1 LVAALPLSGLHY
13 RFRVYDSGEINGF
26 SIGGGRV
33 YISRKLIAA
42 VKNEDELAGVVAHE
56 IGRIS
61 MHQTAIEVTRSFRM
75 RMGITQVGDR
85 ADIFAKV
92 HKWLST
98 PPQESQEQDKEK
110 KDQLA
115 ADHAALYAMVRAGHR
130 PQSFSS
136 FLNESM
142 MNKGKTGNAITDL
155 FGLTH
160 ETSQRYRT
168 ALKLIGELQG
178 SCQEKQP
185 GSSEA
190 FAAWPRAMVE
200 QRV

>member
-1 LVAALPLSGLHY
+1 M
-13 RFRVYDSGEINGF
+13 
-26 SIGGGRV
+26 
-33 YISRKLIAA
+33 
-42 VKNEDELAGVVAHE
+42 KNEDELAGVVAHE
-56 IGRIS
+56 IGHIS
-61 MHQTAIEVTRSFRM
+61 THQTAIEVTRTSRM
-75 RMGITQVGDR
+75 RIGITQVGDR

-98 PPQESQEQDKEK
+98 PPKESEEQDTEK

-115 ADHAALYAMVRAGHR
+115 ADHVALYAVVRAGYR

-142 MNKGKTGNAITDL
+142 MNKGKSGNAITDL

-160 ETSQRYRT
+160 EASQRYRT
-168 ALKLIGELQG
+168 ALTLIGELPG
-178 SCQEKQP
+178 SCKQKQP

-190 FAAWPRAMVE
+190 IAAW
-200 QRV
+200 